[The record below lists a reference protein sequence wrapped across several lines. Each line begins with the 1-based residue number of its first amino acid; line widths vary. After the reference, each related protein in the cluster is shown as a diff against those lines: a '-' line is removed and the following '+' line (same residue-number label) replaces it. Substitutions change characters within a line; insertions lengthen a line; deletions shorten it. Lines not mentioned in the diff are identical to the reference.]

1 MQQIATKWQKAM
13 LTFKTK
19 ITALRRDSCEDTKIL
34 DSLRQS
40 PNAVRTKGFADQPPV
55 FKQGYFLQVR
65 AKGPAGCTLR
75 ETAVVTKGCGFA
87 TSIALCHYKDPFS
100 FHNC

>member
-1 MQQIATKWQKAM
+1 M
-13 LTFKTK
+13 
-19 ITALRRDSCEDTKIL
+19 RRDSCEDRCKL

-40 PNAVRTKGFADQPPV
+40 PNAACAERFANQPPV
-55 FKQGYFLQVR
+55 FKQGNFLQVR

-87 TSIALCHYKDPFS
+87 TSIALCHNKDPFS